1 MRTSALS
8 VLLFTLFVFTACQ
21 KEEMVELAPTP
32 DTTAPVFTRLRV
44 NYDFDVFNNDRFE
57 LSISEGFH
65 LMIDVEDE
73 HIINFFDGF
82 FLVNNDPEM
91 RRNILSSFSMTS
103 NEFGGGFLY
112 EPSFIQL
119 GPEERYD
126 FQIGDTFH
134 FYFTVR
140 DEFDNETNI
149 RFIAD
154 LVE

>member
-1 MRTSALS
+1 MRTSTLPL
-8 VLLFTLFVFTACQ
+8 LLFIILLFTACQ
-21 KEEMVELAPTP
+21 KEEVELTPTP

-44 NYDFDVFNNDRFE
+44 NYDFDVSNNDRFE

-65 LMIDVEDE
+65 LMIDVKDE
-73 HIINFFDGF
+73 NIINFFDGF
-82 FLVNNDPEM
+82 FLVNNDPEK
-91 RRNILSSFSMTS
+91 RKNILSSFSMTT

-119 GPEERYD
+119 SAEERYD

-140 DEFDNETNI
+140 DEFDNETEMS
-149 RFIAD
+149 FIAD